1 MNNSQ
6 IFTAAHK
13 MARQFK
19 AIVGN
24 YAVAFKW
31 ALDTIYARIRAAKK
45 TITLR
50 AGRNAAEIDAITMS
64 ALKKIERHLT
74 PQSSRVAQRFFS
86 LMASGMS
93 FNDARV
99 RVVNCDADKVVVDKI
114 VSVW

>member
-31 ALDTIYARIRAAKK
+31 ALDTIYARLRTAKK
-45 TITLR
+45 TITIR
-50 AGRNAAEIDAITMS
+50 AGRNAAEIHAITHY
-64 ALKKIERHLT
+64 ALRRIERHLT

-93 FNDARV
+93 FSDARGRMV
-99 RVVNCDADKVVVDKI
+99 QDKVIVDKI
-114 VSVW
+114 ISVW